1 MLNLDQVH
9 FIVDI
14 DPGCAVVD
22 ELRVILF
29 ITLVH
34 GFAYLVPAGVVILYR
49 ERLCSHQVPDDGEL
63 RTCQG
68 PEPDQNFRLCR
79 HPCPVHFPVQRAA
92 RIRRVNV
99 EGLEGKSVLGDILN
113 DVCTSD
119 RKSCSCQV
127 LSLPLLNE

>member
-1 MLNLDQVH
+1 MLNLDQMYLV
-9 FIVDI
+9 IDI

-22 ELRVILF
+22 ELCVILL

-34 GFAYLVPAGVVILYR
+34 RFAYLVPAGVVILYR
-49 ERLCSHQVPDDGEL
+49 ERLCGHQVPDDGEL

-68 PEPDQNFRLCR
+68 PKPDQNLRLCR
-79 HPCPVHFPVQRAA
+79 NPCPVHFPVQRAA

-113 DVCTSD
+113 DVCTSN